1 MTRRFARRWIEDRKT
16 TDYLL
21 LIIWIINS
29 VAEMKPHTCIETT
42 MVEGHI
48 LLIIPSKIC
57 KIMDQ
62 KISEIKA
69 IGKNEKK
76 IINIQGI

>member
-1 MTRRFARRWIEDRKT
+1 
-16 TDYLL
+16 
-21 LIIWIINS
+21 
-29 VAEMKPHTCIETT
+29 VAKIKHHPCIETT
-42 MVEGHI
+42 IAEDHI

-76 IINIQGI
+76 IINLSSGKRRNNINKKDVPRKYNRLRKYVKW

>member
-1 MTRRFARRWIEDRKT
+1 
-16 TDYLL
+16 
-21 LIIWIINS
+21 
-29 VAEMKPHTCIETT
+29 VAEMKPHLCIETT
-42 MVEGHI
+42 MAEGHI
-48 LLIIPSKIC
+48 LLIIPPKIY

-69 IGKNEKK
+69 IGKSEK